1 MAGCGTQLS
10 PRQHREVAQLARRQ
24 LASASPAAR
33 ATAAWALARAGDP
46 LASRTLLARAEVE
59 ADPWVRRAFA
69 RAVWVLASPAHAA
82 EARSLARVESDA
94 LSAAW
99 LRDVARGEGAARS
112 FQARGDEILRV
123 QIRPVDPVPEGL
135 VVEVRLTEGRVLRV
149 TTFPDGLLVVPDL
162 AAGVADVEVV
172 PSPPLDAERD

>member
-1 MAGCGTQLS
+1 VKWRSWLGAS
-10 PRQHREVAQLARRQ
+10 SRRPRP
-24 LASASPAAR
+24 SAR

-46 LASRTLLARAEVE
+46 LATRTLLARAETEV
-59 ADPWVRRAFA
+59 DPWVRRAFA
-69 RAVWVLASPAHAA
+69 RAVWVLASPVHAA
-82 EARSLARVESDA
+82 EARSLARVESDT

-99 LRDVARGEGAARS
+99 LRDAGRGEGAARS

-172 PSPPLDAERD
+172 PSPPLDTERD